1 MHRLALFFS
10 PLLLFLCL
18 FLMAGCNTEPVETD
32 LLFPVEFSNIPEN
45 MVLTE
50 FHTDKI
56 EIRIRAAPRLMER
69 LNTETLRYPVDLYT
83 DLAFD
88 PAGDFDS
95 IEPGEYLIPVFKK
108 RIPMSPGIKILN
120 IKPSYVSV
128 RLEKKVHKFFQV
140 KVPFTGTPAQG
151 YTALEATA
159 DPPGV
164 ELTGPAS
171 VIESIFELRTK
182 PIDLTNV
189 NEGFKKKIPL
199 DLEDPSIVSFPD
211 QVVTVT
217 VPVEQQLVSKTIEN
231 IPVLAWNS
239 TFPVKIEP
247 AGITVSIKG
256 PFEKLSKK
264 EVLSR
269 IYAYIDL
276 KGIKPGVYVRHAY
289 INIPVDLTMTDANPQ
304 VFTIKIN

>member
-1 MHRLALFFS
+1 
-10 PLLLFLCL
+10 
-18 FLMAGCNTEPVETD
+18 MAGCETKPVETD
-32 LLFPVEFSNIPEN
+32 FLLPVEFSNIPEN

-69 LNTETLRYPVDLYT
+69 LNMESIRYPVDLYT

-108 RIPMSPGIKILN
+108 RIPIGSGFKILN

-128 RLEKKVHKFFQV
+128 RLEKKEHKFFQV
-140 KVPFTGTPAQG
+140 KVPYTGTPAQG
-151 YTALEATA
+151 YRALEATA
-159 DPPGV
+159 DPSRV

-171 VIESIFELRTK
+171 VIESISELKTK

-199 DLEDPSIVSFPD
+199 DLEDPSIVFSPD
-211 QVVTVT
+211 QVITVT
-217 VPVEQQLVSKTIEN
+217 VPVEQQLVSKIIEN
-231 IPVLAWNS
+231 IPVLAWN
-239 TFPVKIEP
+239 TAFPVKIEL

-276 KGIKPGVYVRHAY
+276 KDMKPGVYVRHAY
-289 INIPVDLTMTDANPQ
+289 INIPVDLTMTDASPQ

>member
-1 MHRLALFFS
+1 MHKPALSFS
-10 PLLLFLCL
+10 SLIFLFCL
-18 FLMAGCNTEPVETD
+18 FLVTGCNTTPVETD
-32 LLFPVEFSNIPEN
+32 LLFPVDFSNIPEN

-69 LNTETLRYPVDLYT
+69 LNKESIRYPVDLYT

-95 IEPGEYLIPVFKK
+95 IEPGEYLIPVYKK
-108 RIPMSPGIKILN
+108 RIPMNPAIKILT
-120 IKPSYVSV
+120 IKPSYLSV
-128 RLEKKVHKFFQV
+128 RLERKVRKTFQV
-140 KVPFTGTPAQG
+140 RIPYTGTPAQG
-151 YTALEATA
+151 YTALEAAA
-159 DPPGV
+159 DPPAV

-171 VIESIFELRTK
+171 VIESISELKTK
-182 PIDLTNV
+182 SIDLTNV

-199 DLEDPSIVSFPD
+199 DLEDPSIVFSPD

-231 IPVLAWNS
+231 VPVLAWN
-239 TFPVKIEP
+239 TAFPVKIEP
-247 AGITVSIKG
+247 AGITISIKG

-264 EVLSR
+264 EVLGR
-269 IYAYIDL
+269 IYSYVDL
-276 KGIKPGVYVRHAY
+276 KDMKPGIYVRHAY
-289 INIPVDLTMTDANPQ
+289 INMPVDLIMTDASPQ

>member
-1 MHRLALFFS
+1 MVFFKS
-10 PLLLFLCL
+10 LLLFVSL
-18 FLMAGCNTEPVETD
+18 FLMGGCNTEPVETD
-32 LLFPVEFSNIPEN
+32 LLFPVDFSNVPEN

-50 FHTDKI
+50 FHTDNI

-95 IEPGEYLIPVFKK
+95 IEPGEYLIPVYKK
-108 RIPMSPGIKILN
+108 RIPMNPAIKILAV
-120 IKPSYVSV
+120 KPAYVSV
-128 RLEKKVHKFFQV
+128 RLEKKVRKFFQI
-140 KVPFTGTPAQG
+140 KVPYTGTPAQG
-151 YTALEATA
+151 YTALDAVA

-164 ELTGPAS
+164 ELMGPES
-171 VIESIFELRTK
+171 VIESISELQTK
-182 PIDLTNV
+182 PIDLANV

-199 DLEDPSIVSFPD
+199 DLEDPSVVFFPD

-217 VPVEQQLVSKTIEN
+217 VLVEQQLVSKTIEN
-231 IPVLAWNS
+231 IPVLAWN
-239 TFPVKIEP
+239 TAFPVKIEP

-264 EVLSR
+264 EVLGR
-269 IYAYIDL
+269 IYSYVDL
-276 KGIKPGVYVRHAY
+276 KDMKPGIYVRHAY
-289 INIPVDLTMTDANPQ
+289 INMPVDLIMTDASPQ

>member
-1 MHRLALFFS
+1 MLRPVVFS
-10 PLLLFLCL
+10 KPLLLLFCL
-18 FLMAGCNTEPVETD
+18 FLMGGCNTEPVETD
-32 LLFPVEFSNIPEN
+32 LLFPVDFSNIPEN

-69 LNTETLRYPVDLYT
+69 LNTETIRYPVDLYT

-95 IEPGEYLIPVFKK
+95 IEPGEYLIPVYKK
-108 RIPMSPGIKILN
+108 RIPMNPAIKILAV
-120 IKPSYVSV
+120 KPAYVSV
-128 RLEKKVHKFFQV
+128 RLEKKVRKFFQI
-140 KVPFTGTPAQG
+140 KVPYTGTPAQG
-151 YTALEATA
+151 YTALEATT

-164 ELTGPAS
+164 ELIGPES
-171 VIESIFELRTK
+171 VIESIFELKTK

-189 NEGFKKKIPL
+189 NEVFKKKIPL

-231 IPVLAWNS
+231 IPVLARN
-239 TFPVKIEP
+239 TDFQVKIEP
-247 AGITVSIKG
+247 AEIILTIKG
-256 PFEKLSKK
+256 PFDKLSKK
-264 EVLSR
+264 EVLGR

-276 KGIKPGVYVRHAY
+276 KDMKPGVYVRHAE
-289 INIPVDLTMTDANPQ
+289 IDIPVDLIMTDAGPQ
-304 VFTIKIN
+304 VFTIKIK